1 MPFRTIPDTAIQ
13 YGLISFDAQGV
24 ERTADPDGRN
34 GQMSRRLVE
43 LAAGG
48 AFTNIFFFSHGW
60 RGDIPAAIDQY
71 NRWIRAFATLT
82 PDREQAAQHFPG
94 FRPLYIG
101 LHWPSE
107 PWGDEELGGAHFGI
121 EEGGLGAEGLFQR
134 YLDRLGDTPAIR
146 TALGVIIAE
155 ARRNAAADSL
165 TDRARQAYFD
175 LEKALALGSGDVGAT
190 PDADQDPFDPDA
202 TFENNTDEGSAF
214 GDFSWSGFLA
224 PLRQLSYWTMK
235 KRARTV
241 GESGMHAFVKE
252 LQRVTAI
259 QGTRIHLMGHS
270 FGCIVVSSILGGP
283 GGQAPLE
290 RPIDSVVLVQGALSL
305 WSYSAAIPFDGLG
318 PGYFYRL
325 IQDGKVQGPLVTTR
339 SRYDRAV
346 GEFYPWASRV
356 VSEVAFAPG
365 EFPKYG
371 AIGAFGLQGLPD
383 AMRTERP
390 MLPAHGEYGFAKG
403 HLYNLEASQFIF
415 KGEGA
420 SGAHSDIDGPE
431 VAHTLWQAA
440 FASV

>member
-1 MPFRTIPDTAIQ
+1 MTFRTIPNTAIQ
-13 YGLISFDAQGV
+13 YGLISFDAQGA
-24 ERTADPDGRN
+24 ERTDDPDGRN

-43 LAAGG
+43 LAAEGT
-48 AFTNIFFFSHGW
+48 FTNIFLFSHGW
-60 RGDIPAAIDQY
+60 RGDVPAAIDQY
-71 NRWIRAFATLT
+71 NRWIRAFDTLAA
-82 PDREQAAQHFPG
+82 DREQAAQHFPG
-94 FRPLYIG
+94 FRPLYIS

-107 PWGDEELGGAHFGI
+107 PWGDEELSGDHFGV
-121 EEGGLGAEGLFQR
+121 EGGLGAEALFER
-134 YLDRLGDTPAIR
+134 YLSRLGDTPAIR
-146 TALGVIIAE
+146 TALGAIIAE
-155 ARRNAAADSL
+155 ARQNAAADSL

-175 LEKALALGSGDVGAT
+175 LQTALALGSGDVGAT

-202 TFENNTDEGSAF
+202 AFESSNDEDPAF
-214 GDFSWSGFLA
+214 GGFSLSGLLA

-241 GESGMHAFVKE
+241 GENGMHAFVKE
-252 LQRVTAI
+252 LQRVTAT

-290 RPIDSVVLVQGALSL
+290 RPIDSTVLVQGALSL

-318 PGYFYRL
+318 SGYFHRL

-346 GEFYPWASRV
+346 GVFYPWASRV
-356 VSEVAFAPG
+356 ASEVSFAPG
-365 EFPKYG
+365 ELPKYG

-383 AMRTERP
+383 AIRTEVP
-390 MLPAHGEYGFAKG
+390 MLAADGKYGFAKG
-403 HLYNLEASQFIF
+403 HLYNLEASQFIC

-431 VAHTLWQAA
+431 VAHALWQTT